1 MSDWLE
7 RELARELAPVAAPGI
22 LGVRLGFA
30 PATRREFPRVVLAV
44 AAAVVLVMGGGYAAG
59 RIAALD
65 LRPLGARGLRA
76 TQAVEFASTR
86 PVAIAAWLR
95 RETQPPAEGVQL
107 TGTRLLR
114 CDGGAGVRV
123 HVNAGRATA
132 LLAHAGSAVEGNPT
146 FEAGGNARA
155 AAPEAGCHLCHS
167 L

>member
-95 RETQPPAEGVQL
+95 RATQPPA
-107 TGTRLLR
+107 
-114 CDGGAGVRV
+114 AGVRV
-123 HVNAGRATA
+123 HVNAGRPTA